1 MSKLSADQTDLTVQQ
16 ANTTVLH
23 DNDDLPTT
31 GTFDY
36 VALKNQEFLRPDAAP
51 SGAFDNMN
59 ELTMNNRK
67 YMKTPSQ
74 IGRNPGGLR
83 NSMKS
88 SALAHAGRAGAL
100 QRGKSAQVTGKRGRR
115 GAQGGHTQF

>member
-1 MSKLSADQTDLTVQQ
+1 MSKLSADQTDMTVQL

-36 VALKNQEFLRPDAAP
+36 VALKNQEFLRPEAAP

-59 ELTMNNRK
+59 ELAMNNRM
-67 YMKTPSQ
+67 YLKTPSQ

-88 SALAHAGRAGAL
+88 SVLSHAGRAGGP
-100 QRGKSAQVTGKRGRR
+100 QRGKSAQVTGKRNRR
-115 GAQGGHTQF
+115 GASGGNTQF

>member
-1 MSKLSADQTDLTVQQ
+1 MSKLSADQTDMTVQQ

-23 DNDDLPTT
+23 DNDDVPTT

-59 ELTMNNRK
+59 ELAVNNRK

-74 IGRNPGGLR
+74 ISRNPTAMR

-88 SALAHAGRAGAL
+88 SALAHAAKAGAL
-100 QRGKSAQVTGKRGRR
+100 QRGKSAQVTGKRNRR
-115 GAQGGHTQF
+115 GASGLRTQL